1 MNIPLNEMSVA
12 EKLQALAL
20 IWDSLSED
28 PDSIPSPDWQREELE
43 KRAQRLDSGETT
55 VSDWDEAEKRFD
67 QLGS

>member
-1 MNIPLNEMSVA
+1 MNIPVNEMTVS
-12 EKLQALAL
+12 EKLQALSI

-28 PDSIPSPDWQREELE
+28 PDSIPAPKWQREELE
-43 KRAQRLDSGETT
+43 KRAQRLESGEAT